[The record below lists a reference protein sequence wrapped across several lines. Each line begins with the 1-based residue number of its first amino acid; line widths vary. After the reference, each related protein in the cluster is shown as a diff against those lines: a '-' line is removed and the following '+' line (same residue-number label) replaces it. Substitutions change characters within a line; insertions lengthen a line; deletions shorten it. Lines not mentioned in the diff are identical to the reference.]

1 MKNIS
6 YLLRFIYM
14 DLTYIY
20 IYRMHKLRY
29 WIRRENIK
37 RIPWGI
43 ILKEDNAFA
52 KC

>member
-1 MKNIS
+1 
-6 YLLRFIYM
+6 M
-14 DLTYIY
+14 DLTY